1 MSSQIRIV
9 TCLITTLFFCIY
21 ANGQI
26 VNTEN
31 QRMQSD
37 TVGWMGS
44 FGTTFS
50 LEKTSQRVINI
61 NTTAHVQ
68 YKTER
73 NLYLILA
80 NYTLLR
86 GSGETFSNNVF
97 LHLRYNRKINKW
109 LRWEVF
115 TQVQQN
121 NVTGI
126 QVRYLAG
133 TGPRFKIYGAPK
145 FSLYAGTAAMYE
157 YEKEQTKPPVYHN
170 DIRSSNYVSLTY
182 KPNDIFELITTT
194 FYQPLFRRI
203 KDYRVLNEISLKMKV
218 FKHLSFTTN
227 WSYLYDEFPAGTTPQ
242 INYTLGS
249 GVLYEF

>member
-1 MSSQIRIV
+1 MDVRFLVCFTIG
-9 TCLITTLFFCIY
+9 LFFCDY
-21 ANGQI
+21 VSAQI

-31 QRMQSD
+31 QRMLSD

-50 LEKTSQRVINI
+50 LEKTSQRIINI

-68 YKTER
+68 YKTEH
-73 NLYLILA
+73 NLYLVLA

-97 LHLRYNRKINKW
+97 LHLRYNRKINRR

-115 TQVQQN
+115 TQAQQN

-157 YEKEQTKPPVYHN
+157 YEEEQTKPPVYHN

-182 KPNDIFELITTT
+182 KPNDVFELISTT
-194 FYQPLFRRI
+194 FYQPLFRRF
-203 KDYRVLNEISLKMKV
+203 KDYRILNEISLKMKV

-227 WSYLYDEFPAGTTPQ
+227 WSYLYDQFPAGTTPQ
-242 INYTLGS
+242 INYILGS